1 VHTKQFRSTGVLSE
15 QNKKKTNTMKN
26 LIVLIFLFILASAS
40 AQQPEENG
48 HRIEVNIPS
57 LSDTTLILGHY
68 YNQRM
73 YVDDTTR
80 IDSQGTAVFED
91 TESLPQGVYVVYLPS
106 QSYFDLLI
114 DADQNFN
121 VTADTSNLVKSLQ
134 IEGAA
139 QTKKFNDYKLFII
152 ARQEEGRELQ
162 QQLQAQDPDSEEA
175 AEIRTKLGAINQ
187 KVEDEWEKLLAENP
201 ESMLGIFIKGIQE
214 IEVPQFEIEESVEK
228 KDSLQ
233 RLKRY
238 HYYRNHYFDN
248 MDLSDARLLRTPFF
262 TGKVENYFSSVVP
275 QIPDTLLAESIK
287 IIEQARPAPEM
298 FRYLVSY
305 LFNYANDSQI
315 MGMDNLLVG
324 IAEKYY
330 LSGEADWADE
340 EFMEKLETRVKE
352 LKPTL
357 VGGMSHDLKMQ
368 SYTGEYHRLHE
379 IVAPVTILVFWETD
393 CGHCKT
399 AIPKLHDL
407 YQEKLQDMGIKV
419 FAVYTQGDQPEWG
432 EFIEENGLYDFINVW
447 DPYRQS
453 GFRENYDIRST
464 PTVFVLGEDKKIIG
478 KRIAIEDLPGFISHY
493 LKSINQ

>member
-1 VHTKQFRSTGVLSE
+1 
-15 QNKKKTNTMKN
+15 MKN
-26 LIVLIFLFILASAS
+26 LTVLIFLFIFASTS
-40 AQQPEENG
+40 AQQTEESG

-73 YVDDTTR
+73 YVDDTTD
-80 IDSQGTAVFED
+80 INNQGTAIFED
-91 TESLPQGVYVVYLPS
+91 AEPLPQGMYVIYLPS
-106 QSYFDLLI
+106 QNYFDLLI
-114 DADQNFN
+114 DADQHFK
-121 VTADTSNLVKSLQ
+121 VKADTSNLVKSLK
-134 IEGAA
+134 IEGAG
-139 QTKKFNDYKLFII
+139 QTKKFNDYQRFII
-152 ARQEEGRELQ
+152 ARQEEAQELQ
-162 QQLQAQDPDSEEA
+162 QQLKAKDPNSEEA
-175 AEIRTKLGAINQ
+175 AEIRKKLSAVNQ
-187 KVEDEWEKLLAENP
+187 KVEGEWEKLISENQ
-201 ESMLGIFIKGIQE
+201 ESMLGVFIKGIQE
-214 IEVPQFEIEESVEK
+214 IEVPQFEIEESLEN

-248 MDLSDARLLRTPFF
+248 MDLSDDRLLRTPFF
-262 TGKVENYFSSVVP
+262 AGKVENYFSSVLP

-298 FRYLVSY
+298 FRFLVSY
-305 LFNYANDSQI
+305 VFNYANDSQI

-340 EFMEKLETRVKE
+340 EFLEKLKTRVKE

-357 VGGMSHDLKMQ
+357 IGSMSHDLKMQ
-368 SYTGEYHRLHE
+368 AYTGEYHRLHE
-379 IVAPVTILVFWETD
+379 IVAPVTVLVFWETD
-393 CGHCKT
+393 CGHCKK
-399 AIPKLHDL
+399 AIPKLHEL
-407 YQEKLQDMGIKV
+407 YQEHLEDKGVKI

-432 EFIEENGLYDFINVW
+432 EFIEEHALYNFINVW

-478 KRIAIEDLPGFISHY
+478 KRIAIDDLPGFIDNY

>member
-1 VHTKQFRSTGVLSE
+1 
-15 QNKKKTNTMKN
+15 MKN
-26 LIVLIFLFILASAS
+26 LTVLILLLIFATLAA
-40 AQQPEENG
+40 AQQPEEKG

-73 YVDDTTR
+73 YVDDTTQINSR
-80 IDSQGTAVFED
+80 GTAVFED
-91 TESLPQGVYVVYLPS
+91 TESLPQGMYVVYLPS
-106 QSYFDLLI
+106 QNYFDLLI
-114 DADQNFN
+114 DADQHFK
-121 VTADTSNLVKSLQ
+121 VTADTSNLVKSLK
-134 IEGAA
+134 IEGAE
-139 QTKKFNDYKLFII
+139 QTKKFNDYQRFII
-152 ARQEEGRELQ
+152 QRQEEAQELQ
-162 QQLQAQDPDSEEA
+162 QQLKALDPNSEEA
-175 AEIRTKLGAINQ
+175 AKIREKLGNINQ
-187 KVEDEWEKLLAENP
+187 KVEAEWEKIISENP
-201 ESMLGIFIKGIQE
+201 ESMLGVFIRGIQE
-214 IEVPQFEIEESVEK
+214 IEVPRFEIEESVEN

-248 MDLSDARLLRTPFF
+248 MDLTDERLLRTPFF
-262 TGKVENYFSSVVP
+262 AGKVENYFSSVLP
-275 QIPDTLLAESIK
+275 QMPDTLLAESIK
-287 IIEQARPAPEM
+287 IIEQARPEPEM

-305 LFNYANDSQI
+305 VFNYANDSQI

-340 EFMEKLETRVKE
+340 EFLKKLETRVKE

-357 VGGMSHDLKMQ
+357 IGSMSHDLKMQ

-379 IVAPVTILVFWETD
+379 IVGPVTILVFWETD

-399 AIPKLHDL
+399 AIPKLHEL
-407 YQEKLQDMGIKV
+407 YQEDLQNKGVKV
-419 FAVYTQGDQPEWG
+419 FAVYTQGNQPEWG
-432 EFIEENGLYDFINVW
+432 EFIEEHNLYDFINVW
-447 DPYRQS
+447 DPHRQS
-453 GFRENYDIRST
+453 GFRENYDIKST

-478 KRIAIEDLPGFISHY
+478 KRIAIEDLPGFIDNY